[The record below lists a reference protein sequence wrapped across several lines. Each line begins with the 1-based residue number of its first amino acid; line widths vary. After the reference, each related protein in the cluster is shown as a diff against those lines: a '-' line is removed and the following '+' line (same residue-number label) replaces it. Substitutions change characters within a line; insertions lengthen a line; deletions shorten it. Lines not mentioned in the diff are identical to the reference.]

1 VEPQR
6 NVPGDGE
13 HRWFEGGEWDRG
25 RHGAPGPGGSY
36 QGAEEEYTGAFNEP
50 SSAPPATAPE
60 PAETS
65 RRSTEAID
73 VAALRQPSATSPP
86 PAGGWPPVASPPA
99 EYPPPPA
106 YPPAAAPAPA
116 AYTPPE
122 QPLYPASPPA
132 GGNPGFGGP
141 TASVHTIAPAHHQQP
156 GPGPSIYQSRKPVV
170 LIALVALTVLFEIP
184 ALRLLASATLAD
196 AVPAS
201 GVVAGTFLVLG
212 IPVSAYGLY
221 GMLGGGPVT
230 GNLSVWLKQPL
241 IYLPLGVLL
250 FLFAALAA

>member
-6 NVPGDGE
+6 NVSGDGE
-13 HRWFEGGEWDRG
+13 PRWFEGGEWDRG
-25 RHGAPGPGGSY
+25 RHGASGSY
-36 QGAEEEYTGAFNEP
+36 QGAEEEYTGAFSEP
-50 SSAPPATAPE
+50 ASAPPAPD

-73 VAALRQPSATSPP
+73 VAALRRPPAAGSPAEYPP
-86 PAGGWPPVASPPA
+86 PAAAPPA

-106 YPPAAAPAPA
+106 GYPPAA

-122 QPLYPASPPA
+122 QPLYPASPAA
-132 GGNPGFGGP
+132 GGFGSP
-141 TASVHTIAPAHHQQP
+141 TAAVHTIPPAHHHQQP

-184 ALRLLASATLAD
+184 ALRLLTSATVAD

-212 IPVSAYGLY
+212 IPVFAYGLY